1 MPQYSPSSPG
11 YGIPPLGSV
20 VTHDDHLRQMTGQV
34 PVHAVSIRTGTSELV
49 DQAEIAR
56 RLVVSAEWV
65 RRLYN
70 EGELPLEMGTLGPRK
85 VWRWA
90 PVRDWALRTGRLPVR
105 PRTGSEY
112 VWRGEERGVCEGCGV
127 AIIKLPHPTTIEPPQ
142 RIWTHVHGQPA
153 TCRAIEINSGG
164 VLRPG
169 AGSR

>member
-1 MPQYSPSSPG
+1 MTAG
-11 YGIPPLGSV
+11 N
-20 VTHDDHLRQMTGQV
+20 VT
-34 PVHAVSIRTGTSELV
+34 IRTGTSELV

-112 VWRGEERGVCEGCGV
+112 VWRGEERAECEGCGT
-127 AIIKLPHPTTIEPPQ
+127 AIWLVGTDAQ
-142 RIWTHVHGQPA
+142 GLSSRFWTHVHGQPA
-153 TCRAIEINSGG
+153 TCRAIDPVPAS
-164 VLRPG
+164 
-169 AGSR
+169 